1 MPFLK
6 KLSISKIRN
15 LDSVSLEP
23 SPGFNLIYG
32 ENGSGKTS
40 LLESI
45 YLLGRG
51 KTFRSNSKAPIIQNN
66 EDECVIFAEL
76 DDGQKLGFSR
86 LRAGSQKSLIGGE
99 KATSRSELAQV
110 FPLQMLNAD
119 AFKILEGG
127 PSVRRAFL
135 DWGVFHVEHQFVFH
149 WRQAQKALYHRNS
162 LLKNKTVKLAEISP
176 WTHELCQYAEAVD
189 RYRSD
194 YALKLKDS
202 LAEMLEALLP
212 LEAFSLSYFK
222 GWDLSLS
229 LEEAL
234 AGSLQKDIRYGFTRA
249 GPHRADL
256 KIKIGKD
263 LAVDVLSRGQQKL
276 LVIAMKLAQAK
287 ILKSS
292 SNKGCVFLVDDLPA
306 ELDSVNK
313 AKVLTI
319 LSDLGE
325 QVFITGI
332 EKEQLYEPLQKEKEM
347 KLFHV
352 EHGKINPV

>member
-15 LDSVSLEP
+15 LDSVSLKP
-23 SPGFNLIYG
+23 STGFNLIYG
-32 ENGSGKTS
+32 QNGSGKTS

-51 KTFRSNSKAPIIQNN
+51 KTFRSNSKAPIIQNDS
-66 EDECVIFAEL
+66 DECVIFAEL
-76 DDGQKLGFSR
+76 NDGQKLGFSR
-86 LRAGSQKSLIGGE
+86 ARSGSQRMLIDGE
-99 KATSRSELAQV
+99 KATSRAELAQIL
-110 FPLQMLNAD
+110 PLQMLNAD

-135 DWGVFHVEHQFVFH
+135 DWGVFHVEHQFVIN
-149 WRQAQKALYHRNS
+149 WRQAQKALLNRNS
-162 LLKNKTVKLAEISP
+162 LLKNKIVNEEEVSP
-176 WTHELCQYAEAVD
+176 WTHELCQYAEEVD

-194 YALKLKDS
+194 YSLTFKNALN
-202 LAEMLEALLP
+202 EMLKALLP
-212 LEAFSLSYFK
+212 LKGFSLSYFK
-222 GWDLSLS
+222 GWDQTQS
-229 LEEAL
+229 LEEIL
-234 AGSLQKDIRYGFTRA
+234 ASNMQKDIKYGFTGA

-263 LAVDVLSRGQQKL
+263 MASDVLSRGQQKL

-287 ILKSS
+287 ILKSA
-292 SNKGCVFLVDDLPA
+292 SNKGCIFLVDDLPA
-306 ELDSVNK
+306 ELDSANK
-313 AKVLTI
+313 AKVLAI
-319 LSDLGE
+319 LSEIGE

-332 EKEQLYEPLQKEKEM
+332 EKDQLYEPLQKEKEM

-352 EHGKINPV
+352 EHGKVNVV

>member
-23 SPGFNLIYG
+23 SSGFNLIYG

-51 KTFRSNSKAPIIQNN
+51 KTFRSSSKAPIIQHNA
-66 EDECVIFAEL
+66 DECVIFAEL

-86 LRAGSQKSLIGGE
+86 SRSGSQKILLGGE
-99 KATSRSELAQV
+99 KASSRAELAQA

-135 DWGVFHVEHQFVFH
+135 DWGVFHVEHQFVSH
-149 WRQAQKALYHRNS
+149 WRQAQKALLNRNS
-162 LLKNKTVKLAEISP
+162 LLKNKTARPDEIKP
-176 WTHELCQYAEAVD
+176 WTHELCQYAEEVD
-189 RYRSD
+189 RFRSV
-194 YALKLKDS
+194 YAAKLEGC
-202 LAEMLEALLP
+202 LNEMLKALLP
-212 LEAFSLSYFK
+212 LKGFSLSYFK
-222 GWDLSLS
+222 GWDQSQSLG
-229 LEEAL
+229 EIL
-234 AGSLQKDIRYGFTRA
+234 ARNIQKDIKYGFTSA

-256 KIKIGKD
+256 KIQIGKD
-263 LAVDVLSRGQQKL
+263 MASEVLSRGQQKL

-287 ILKSS
+287 ILKST
-292 SNKGCVFLVDDLPA
+292 SNKGCIFLVDDLPA
-306 ELDSVNK
+306 ELDSTNK
-313 AKVLTI
+313 GKVLAI
-319 LSDLGE
+319 LSELEE

-332 EKEQLYEPLQKEKEM
+332 EIEPLYQPLQKEKEL

-352 EHGKINPV
+352 KHGKIIPE